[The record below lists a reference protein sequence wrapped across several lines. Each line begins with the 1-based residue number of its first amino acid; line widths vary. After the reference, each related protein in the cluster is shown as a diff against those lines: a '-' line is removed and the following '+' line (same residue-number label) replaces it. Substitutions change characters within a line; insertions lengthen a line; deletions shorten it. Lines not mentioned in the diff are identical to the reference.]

1 MYAKKDV
8 PKYFGISLLNL
19 WLKREIVVFY
29 GLQQLTACLNSQD
42 QRRVHLRDWLACC
55 WTGTW
60 NVIGRTKKL
69 CIYWKWYCLI
79 HVTSQSICGVKK
91 DGHWGLFNSISMSNL
106 GAYGSER

>member
-42 QRRVHLRDWLACC
+42 QRRVHLRD
-55 WTGTW
+55 
-60 NVIGRTKKL
+60 
-69 CIYWKWYCLI
+69 
-79 HVTSQSICGVKK
+79 
-91 DGHWGLFNSISMSNL
+91 
-106 GAYGSER
+106 